1 MITITISGLIIFI
14 LISAT
19 LVLGYLY
26 YKEKLKVTQYMNGIE
41 SEMKEIED
49 LAAQKIERVDK
60 TYEDVVKKLS
70 AEIEFYQKY
79 IMTLSSAITLTDNKL
94 KELDAKGTFDS
105 DDEIGFF
112 FRSVRDIQKILNDF
126 KVEEANRT

>member
-1 MITITISGLIIFI
+1 
-14 LISAT
+14 
-19 LVLGYLY
+19 
-26 YKEKLKVTQYMNGIE
+26 MNGIE